1 MSRIWIS
8 QTRKR
13 RSSTETEPTTTPPSS
28 PPSTKRQKLNRH
40 LRHTTP
46 ASFWDNLSRVPLVPR
61 ALKEFDRRI
70 VPVAVLASPDLVLL
84 GANHST
90 RLQRFARLGGPDLGS
105 IRAVGL
111 TTSHSIYDL
120 TASSTQSRQY
130 EDPALRA
137 ESLP

>member
-1 MSRIWIS
+1 MLRVWIP

-13 RSSTETEPTTTPPSS
+13 RFSTETEPTTTPSSS
-28 PPSTKRQKLNRH
+28 PTSTKRQKLDIEP
-40 LRHTTP
+40 RHTTP
-46 ASFWDNLSRVPLVPR
+46 ASFWDNLSHVPLVPR

-70 VPVAVLASPDLVLL
+70 VPVAVPAPPDLVLL

-90 RLQRFARLGGPDLGS
+90 RLKRFARLGGPDLRS

-111 TTSHSIYDL
+111 TTSHSISDL

-130 EDPALRA
+130 EG
-137 ESLP
+137 S